1 MWTTGCRARLRRAAP
16 WFWHDA
22 VVPYTDAPMLPAV
35 LAAVILTN
43 GKIWTGDAQRPWAEA
58 VRIEGNRIVAVG
70 SGAEIGNDGS
80 IIDLKGRLALPGF
93 IDNHTHFIDGGF
105 ELSRVHLRDAATPQ
119 EFARR
124 IGEYAKKIGPGKWIV
139 GGEWDQTIWNPPALP
154 TRQLIDAVTPQNPVF
169 VSRLDGHMGLAN
181 SLTLKMA
188 NVTRET
194 PDPPG
199 GTIVRDANGEPTGIL
214 KDAAQSFVD
223 RVIPSATTEERVAAA
238 RAGLTEA
245 ARFGVTAFGDMS
257 SGEAY
262 EDFRAY
268 QRLEQNGNL
277 TARVCLY
284 TPILEY
290 KRLIAASVE
299 KAFGGDR
306 LRIGGLKGFAD
317 GSLGSSTA
325 AMFEPF
331 SDDPKNRGLM
341 RAAMT
346 DGRMK
351 SAVADADAHNL
362 QIAIHAIGDRANDE
376 VLKIYESI
384 SNVRDR
390 RFRIEHAQH
399 LNQDLIKRFAADR
412 VIASMQPYHAIDDG
426 RWAEAKIGHER
437 AQWTYAFRSLLD
449 AGAIVTFGS
458 DWTVAPLNPI
468 LGIYAAVTRRTI
480 DGKNPN
486 GWIPEQK
493 ITVEEALRCYTANN
507 AYAMFRENEIGEIAP
522 GMFADIA
529 VLSDDIFTIPLEKIE
544 NAKVDITIFNGRVIY
559 ERAASPGGAS
569 RTSESSRRSTGP
581 LN

>member
-1 MWTTGCRARLRRAAP
+1 
-16 WFWHDA
+16 
-22 VVPYTDAPMLPAV
+22 MLPTI

-58 VRIEGNRIVAVG
+58 VAIEGNRIAAVG
-70 SGAEIGNDGS
+70 SNAEIAKLTPAGAR
-80 IIDLKGRLALPGF
+80 IINLNGRLAVPGF
-93 IDNHTHFIDGGF
+93 IDNHTHFIDGCF
-105 ELSRVHLRDAATPQ
+105 ELSRVQLRDAATPQ

-124 IGEYAKKIGPGKWIV
+124 IGEYAKRIGPGKWIV
-139 GGEWDQTIWNPPALP
+139 GGEWDHTIWNPPTLP
-154 TRQLIDAVTPQNPVF
+154 TRQMIDAVTPQNPVF

-181 SLTLKMA
+181 SVALKLA
-188 NVTRET
+188 GVTRET
-194 PDPPG
+194 PDPAG
-199 GTIVRDANGEPTGIL
+199 GTIVHDSNGEPTGIL

-223 RVIPSATTEERVAAA
+223 RVIPSATTEERMVAA
-238 RAGLTEA
+238 RAGLAEA

-268 QRLEQNGNL
+268 QRLEKSGDL
-277 TARVCLY
+277 TARVYLY

-290 KRLIAASVE
+290 KRLMAASVE
-299 KAFGGDR
+299 RAFGGER

-317 GSLGSSTA
+317 GSLGSATA

-331 SDDPKNRGLM
+331 SDDPKNRGLTM
-341 RAAMT
+341 AAMT

-351 SAVADADAHNL
+351 SAVTDADAHNL

-384 SNVRDR
+384 ANQRER

-399 LNQDLIKRFAADR
+399 LNPDLIKRLATDR
-412 VIASMQPYHAIDDG
+412 VIASMQPYHCIDDG
-426 RWAEAKIGHER
+426 RWAEAKLGHER
-437 AQWTYAFRSLLD
+437 SRWTYAFRSLID
-449 AGAIVTFGS
+449 AGTTVTFGS

-468 LGIYAAVTRRTI
+468 LGVYAAVTRRTI

-493 ITVEEALRCYTANN
+493 ITVEEALRCYTVNN
-507 AYAMFRENEIGEIAP
+507 AYAMFRENEVGKIAP
-522 GMFADIA
+522 GMLADIA
-529 VLSDDIFTIPLEKIE
+529 VISDDLFTIPPEKIE
-544 NAKVDITIFNGRVIY
+544 NVKVDITIFDGRVIF
-559 ERAASPGGAS
+559 ER
-569 RTSESSRRSTGP
+569 R
-581 LN
+581 

>member
-1 MWTTGCRARLRRAAP
+1 
-16 WFWHDA
+16 
-22 VVPYTDAPMLPAV
+22 MLPTI

-58 VRIEGNRIVAVG
+58 VAIEGTRIAAVG
-70 SGAEIGNDGS
+70 SNAAIAKLAPAGAR
-80 IIDLKGRLALPGF
+80 IINLNGRLAVPGF

-124 IGEYAKKIGPGKWIV
+124 IGDHARRIGPGKWIV
-139 GGEWDQTIWNPPALP
+139 GGEWDHTIWNPPTLP
-154 TRQLIDAVTPQNPVF
+154 TRQMIDSVTPQNPVF

-181 SLTLKMA
+181 SVALKLGG
-188 NVTRET
+188 VTRDT
-194 PDPPG
+194 PDPSG
-199 GTIVRDANGEPTGIL
+199 GTIVRDSSGEPTGIL
-214 KDAAQSFVD
+214 KDAATSFVD
-223 RVIPSATTEERVAAA
+223 RVIPSATTEERIAAA
-238 RAGLTEA
+238 RAGLAEA

-268 QRLEQNGNL
+268 QRLEKDGLL
-277 TARVCLY
+277 TARVYLF
-284 TPILEY
+284 TPIAEY
-290 KRLIAASVE
+290 KRLVAASVE
-299 KAFGGDR
+299 KAFGSDR

-325 AMFEPF
+325 AFFEPF
-331 SDDPKNRGLM
+331 SADPNNRGLTM
-341 RAAMT
+341 EAMT

-351 SAVADADAHNL
+351 SFVTDANANNL

-384 SNVRDR
+384 PNGRER

-399 LNQDLIKRFAADR
+399 LSPALIKRFADDR

-437 AQWTYAFRSLLD
+437 SRWTYAFRSLLD
-449 AGAIVTFGS
+449 SGAMVTFGS

-468 LGIYAAVTRRTI
+468 LGVYAAVTRRTL
-480 DGKNPN
+480 DGKHPE
-486 GWIPEQK
+486 GWVPEQK
-493 ITVEEALRCYTANN
+493 ISLAEALRGYTAGP
-507 AYAMFRENEIGEIAP
+507 AYATFDDGTRGVLAP
-522 GMFADIA
+522 GREADVV
-529 VLSDDIFTIPLEKIE
+529 VLDGNLFRVPPDSLDRVRVRYTI
-544 NAKVDITIFNGRVIY
+544 V
-559 ERAASPGGAS
+559 GGTVVY
-569 RTSESSRRSTGP
+569 RTPAR
-581 LN
+581 